1 MGLEVALLQ
10 WTDGPQGEA
19 VRLLGRCADVRI
31 VELVQ
36 AHLRNQLGDESPP
49 AGGSESSPSPSPG
62 LRLIPDDHSSVS
74 EPDQES

>member
-31 VELVQ
+31 VELVR
-36 AHLRNQLGDESPP
+36 AHLRHQLGDESS
-49 AGGSESSPSPSPG
+49 SESSPSAAPN
-62 LRLIPDDHSSVS
+62 LRLIPDDHSTGA
-74 EPDQES
+74 EPDPES